1 MKLRRGATR
10 TAHLGRLQLEHGGPP
25 LSRGQRRCSELMC
38 ALQRVVDAHE
48 LGQLCLRL
56 SQPLSHPP
64 RGEQPTSGAGH
75 PRRNEW
81 TVYTRHVVV
90 PRTRNGRPRAPVARS
105 SSGRGPS
112 THTHQEVSLQHAQCT
127 VVLSRRRCALLGLL
141 VRRAHHLR
149 ASTGFADSCVR
160 CLLYPMR
167 GLRLLLLL
175 ASVAT
180 ASPASLS
187 RGAHDEAALHQD
199 AADATRTLDTV
210 TVSAIRF
217 LTRCSTPPPC
227 QHPPS
232 SLLAPRNPRAFGA
245 YRLLTRPSR
254 CPLAGGTQ
262 PSVRATILMT

>member
-1 MKLRRGATR
+1 MDGVYATR
-10 TAHLGRLQLEHGGPP
+10 
-25 LSRGQRRCSELMC
+25 RR
-38 ALQRVVDAHE
+38 
-48 LGQLCLRL
+48 
-56 SQPLSHPP
+56 PSHA
-64 RGEQPTSGAGH
+64 Q
-75 PRRNEW
+75 W
-81 TVYTRHVVV
+81 T
-90 PRTRNGRPRAPVARS
+90 PSRTRRAFVFRTRTS
-105 SSGRGPS
+105 T

-262 PSVRATILMT
+262 PSVRATILITQCPPPSQLSPRREWMRCGLSTDP